1 MRATE
6 GLAGDGASFA
16 VIEELASQGASLF
29 MGVTVVATVGVTMM
43 VIVTVTVSE
52 GLAADGASAVSS
64 ATAAAAVFGAGGASL
79 SESGHKG
86 QRGDS
91 SLHCIRNQLGN

>member
-1 MRATE
+1 MGSAE
-6 GLAGDGASFA
+6 GLTSNGASFA

-43 VIVTVTVSE
+43 VIVTVSE
-52 GLAADGASAVSS
+52 GLAADGASAVSR

-91 SLHCIRNQLGN
+91 SLHCDRNQLGN

>member
-1 MRATE
+1 M
-6 GLAGDGASFA
+6 GFAGDGASFA

-29 MGVTVVATVGVTMM
+29 VGVTVVATVGVTMM
-43 VIVTVTVSE
+43 VIMTVSE
-52 GLAADGASAVSS
+52 GLAADGASAVSR

-91 SLHCIRNQLGN
+91 SLHCVRNQLGN